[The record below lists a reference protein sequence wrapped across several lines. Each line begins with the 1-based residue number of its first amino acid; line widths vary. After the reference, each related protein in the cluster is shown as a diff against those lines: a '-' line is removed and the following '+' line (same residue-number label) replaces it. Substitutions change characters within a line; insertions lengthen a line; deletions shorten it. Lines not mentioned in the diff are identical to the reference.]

1 VIDTSS
7 DEGAWK
13 REMERTRN
21 FQPKRMRPVWEIEG
35 EGGMDDKVN
44 CAPGL
49 LRESAA
55 IINQRGAKRDS
66 GQERS
71 MARAVRSF
79 SALTGVQMTE
89 VQGWQF
95 MAVLKLAREQSG
107 HDRDNYLDAAA
118 YIALAGECAMNCAY
132 EDGAA

>member
-35 EGGMDDKVN
+35 EGEKVKDTVISPPHYT
-44 CAPGL
+44 AGGI
-49 LRESAA
+49 ET
-55 IINQRGAKRDS
+55 ID
-66 GQERS
+66 
-71 MARAVRSF
+71 
-79 SALTGVQMTE
+79 
-89 VQGWQF
+89 
-95 MAVLKLAREQSG
+95 
-107 HDRDNYLDAAA
+107 
-118 YIALAGECAMNCAY
+118 YIAAKLSPDEMRGYCLGNALKYLSRSGKKGDGVEDVRKAIFYLQYMAGRDPRKAAY

>member
-1 VIDTSS
+1 MIDTTS
-7 DEGAWK
+7 DEGAW
-13 REMERTRN
+13 RLELERTRN
-21 FQPKRMRPVWEIEG
+21 FRNRKVREIEG
-35 EGGMDDKVN
+35 EKVETGRQI
-44 CAPGL
+44 CAEL
-49 LRESAA
+49 LGEAA
-55 IINQRGAKRDS
+55 ATIKARGAKRDS

-71 MARAVRSF
+71 MARAVRSL
-79 SALTGVQMTE
+79 SALTGLPMTE

-95 MAVLKLAREQSG
+95 MVVLKLAREQSG